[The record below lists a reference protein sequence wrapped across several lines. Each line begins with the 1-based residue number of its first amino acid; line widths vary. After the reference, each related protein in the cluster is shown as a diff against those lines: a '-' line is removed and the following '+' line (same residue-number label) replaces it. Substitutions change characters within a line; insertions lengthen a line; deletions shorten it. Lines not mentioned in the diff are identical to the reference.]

1 MPRSSVALFNQLKF
15 PPKKWAKKKE
25 NRSSCGKEILTIWT
39 ASQSFAAARKFL
51 PNQPAEK
58 VYKNTQTFA
67 FVRKY
72 IKKTY

>member
-1 MPRSSVALFNQLKF
+1 MRTEALAA
-15 PPKKWAKKKE
+15 PKL
-25 NRSSCGKEILTIWT
+25 LTIWS

-58 VYKNTQTFA
+58 VYKNTQIFA

>member
-1 MPRSSVALFNQLKF
+1 MRTEALAA
-15 PPKKWAKKKE
+15 PKL
-25 NRSSCGKEILTIWT
+25 LTIWS

-58 VYKNTQTFA
+58 VYKNTQIFA

-72 IKKTY
+72 IKKNILTCHNRTPMTRPSVV